1 MKETIDIPVSVT
13 YRIEDGKVI
22 ETRRKVKK
30 IPADIIASILYR
42 HFKQK
47 EKEGDKNCYTS

>member
-1 MKETIDIPVSVT
+1 MKETIDIPISVT
-13 YRIEDGKVI
+13 YRIEDGKII

-30 IPADIIASILYR
+30 IPIDVIASILYR

-47 EKEGDKNCYTS
+47 ERHKKCCTL

>member
-13 YRIEDGKVI
+13 YRIEDGKII

-30 IPADIIASILYR
+30 IPADVIASILYR
-42 HFKQK
+42 QFKQK
-47 EKEGDKNCYTS
+47 ERNKKCCTL

>member
-1 MKETIDIPVSVT
+1 VKETIDIPISVT
-13 YRIEDGKVI
+13 YHIEDGKII

-30 IPADIIASILYR
+30 IPIDVIASILYR

-47 EKEGDKNCYTS
+47 ERDKKCCTS